1 MQPRAND
8 TICVTAETC
17 GRRAI
22 IAVIARKRITAGC
35 FHHACLSDGV
45 LSPMRA
51 KMMLENPTTSA
62 DVQNHDAV
70 PMRYANTR
78 VVMLYV
84 QSLRKRDHSDRQFTA
99 RWKIFAWKK

>member
-17 GRRAI
+17 GSRAI
-22 IAVIARKRITAGC
+22 NAVIARKRMTEDC

-51 KMMLENPTTSA
+51 KMILENPTTSA
-62 DVQNHDAV
+62 EVKNHDAV
-70 PMRYANTR
+70 PMT
-78 VVMLYV
+78 
-84 QSLRKRDHSDRQFTA
+84 
-99 RWKIFAWKK
+99 

>member
-8 TICVTAETC
+8 TICVTADTC

-22 IAVIARKRITAGC
+22 KAVIARKRITEGC
-35 FHHACLSDGV
+35 FHQEWLSDGV

-62 DVQNHDAV
+62 EVQNHDAV

-78 VVMLYV
+78 GVM
-84 QSLRKRDHSDRQFTA
+84 
-99 RWKIFAWKK
+99 

>member
-22 IAVIARKRITAGC
+22 IAVIARKRITEGC

-84 QSLRKRDHSDRQFTA
+84 QFLRKSVHRERQFTA
-99 RWKIFAWKK
+99 RWKMFAWKK